1 MSFSRRYAKEH
12 SRKLTQ
18 DSTGLDESI
27 SPHMPV
33 EPESELSVEIEVK
46 ASISE
51 EAEPEK
57 PAFSRALEDEESEQ
71 VSKPKPNFIGRLR
84 EQSER
89 ERAEEQFKRRY
100 THQASRLSQSQSKDE
115 SASWNIPWKQIFFS
129 LLIFTVFLTSIVGWR
144 HRDSWIFPIKHIELK
159 GEFQRVDRLALQG
172 VLTHYASGSLL
183 FFSASELKERLQ
195 DLPWIQSVQIK
206 RKWPT
211 TLLVSLTEKQGVARF
226 GDNQLLNVDG
236 TIFSA
241 PNMQGMDSLPYI
253 NGPEKLAPQL
263 WMAYQALSKLLEP
276 YHLAIWRMEVSP
288 RLSYTL
294 VLNNG
299 VTLYLGSSNVVD
311 RLKIFAKVYEKNLKN
326 RADQMQYADMRYNSG
341 MAVGWKSE
349 PKTKTQE
356 AKVRRKAS

>member
-12 SRKLTQ
+12 SRKLAQ
-18 DSTGLDESI
+18 DSTELEESI
-27 SPHMPV
+27 SPHVPA
-33 EPESELSVEIEVK
+33 EPEPELSIEVEVK
-46 ASISE
+46 ASTSE
-51 EAEPEK
+51 ETDSLK
-57 PAFSRALEDEESEQ
+57 PSISRTLSREESDQ
-71 VSKPKPNFIGRLR
+71 TNKSKPTFIGRLR
-84 EQSER
+84 ERSER

-100 THQASRLSQSQSKDE
+100 THQASRLSQGSSKEESQG
-115 SASWNIPWKQIFFS
+115 WGIPWKQIFFS
-129 LLIFTVFLTSIVGWR
+129 LLFIAVLLTSIVGWR

-159 GEFQRVDRLALQG
+159 GDFQRVDRLALQG

-195 DLPWIQSVQIK
+195 DLPWVQSVNIK

-211 TLLVSLTEKQGVARF
+211 TLLVSLTEKQAVARF
-226 GDNQLLNVDG
+226 GDNQLLNFDG
-236 TIFSA
+236 AIFSA
-241 PNMQGMDSLPYI
+241 PNMQGMDTLPYI

-263 WMAYQALSKLLEP
+263 WTAYQALSKLLEP
-276 YHLAIWRMEVSP
+276 YNLTIWRMEVSP

-311 RLKIFAKVYEKNLKN
+311 RLKVFAKVYEKNLKN

-341 MAVGWKSE
+341 MAVGWKSQ
-349 PKTKTQE
+349 PKAQETKP
-356 AKVRRKAS
+356 RRKAS